1 MQVKIIKTAPGMYM
15 VTARRGDKTTRE
27 AVGKDRALLRRIYI
41 KAGHEVVKA
50 WS

>member
-1 MQVKIIKTAPGMYM
+1 MQVKITKMEDGTYM

-27 AVGKDRALLRRIYI
+27 AVGKDRALLRKIYVT
-41 KAGHEVVKA
+41 AGHQVVKA

>member
-1 MQVKIIKTAPGMYM
+1 MQVKIIKTPDGMYM

-27 AVGKDRALLRRIYI
+27 AVGRDRALLRKLYI
-41 KAGHEVVKA
+41 QAGHEVVKA

>member
-1 MQVKIIKTAPGMYM
+1 MQVKIIKTAKGQYM

-27 AVGKDRALLRRIYI
+27 AVGKDRALLRKLYTDM
-41 KAGHEVVKA
+41 GHQVVRS

>member
-1 MQVKIIKTAPGMYM
+1 MQVKITKMSDGQYM

-27 AVGKDRALLRRIYI
+27 AIGKDRTLLRKLYV
-41 KAGHEVVKA
+41 KAGHEVVRA

>member
-1 MQVKIIKTAPGMYM
+1 MQVKIIKTPDGKYM

-27 AVGKDRALLRRIYI
+27 AVGTDRRLLRRLYI
-41 KAGHEVVKA
+41 QAGHEVVKA

>member
-1 MQVKIIKTAPGMYM
+1 MQVKIIKTPNGMYM

-27 AVGKDRALLRRIYI
+27 AMGHDRTLLRNLYI
-41 KAGHEVVKA
+41 RAGHEVVKA

>member
-1 MQVKIIKTAPGMYM
+1 MQVKIIKTPNGQYM

-27 AVGKDRALLRRIYI
+27 AVGKNRRQLAQIYRA
-41 KAGHEVVKA
+41 AGHEVVRA